1 MAQKTVRWF
10 LFFFLPMRST
20 ATGNVKQ
27 RCRQLWATADSPEEE
42 GGWGSQRLAGAY
54 APPCV
59 MGRSAYDDANC
70 NSCALWSFVLSFAT
84 VLQFFSTLPRRAVL
98 SCSGGVD
105 SVSYELSKLAFEAQI
120 RQPFSHGDTCSNENS
135 SACSSS
141 WSLLLQI
148 NGTATNSR
156 HVKKKVKKRWSG
168 LV

>member
-20 ATGNVKQ
+20 ATGNMKP
-27 RCRQLWATADSPEEE
+27 RRRQLWATADSPEEEE

-84 VLQFFSTLPRRAVL
+84 VFAGFPLFHSILCCRAVAVL
-98 SCSGGVD
+98 TPLVMS
-105 SVSYELSKLAFEAQI
+105 SKLASEAQI
-120 RQPFSHGDTCSNENS
+120 RQPFSHGDTCSVQNS
-135 SACSSS
+135 SACI
-141 WSLLLQI
+141 LLPVP
-148 NGTATNSR
+148 A
-156 HVKKKVKKRWSG
+156 HVAYYSK
-168 LV
+168 